1 MALIIDNIL
10 AVGNKRSQNIARV
23 LGHDMRMDS
32 RKILADNIR
41 TLKEYAGLP
50 NAKLATKCGVSN
62 GTISNALLAKNA
74 LDIDTLDA
82 IAKAF
87 HLSAWQLLV
96 PNLDPRNPHHITNI
110 SDAEAELYARLKSVL
125 KSSQ

>member
-1 MALIIDNIL
+1 
-10 AVGNKRSQNIARV
+10 
-23 LGHDMRMDS
+23 MDS
-32 RKILADNIR
+32 RKILADNLK
-41 TLKEYAGLP
+41 TLKAYADLP
-50 NAKLATKCGVSN
+50 NAKLAAKCGVSN

-96 PNLDPRNPHHITNI
+96 PNLEPRNPHHITNI
-110 SDAEAELYARLKSVL
+110 SESEAALYERLKNAL